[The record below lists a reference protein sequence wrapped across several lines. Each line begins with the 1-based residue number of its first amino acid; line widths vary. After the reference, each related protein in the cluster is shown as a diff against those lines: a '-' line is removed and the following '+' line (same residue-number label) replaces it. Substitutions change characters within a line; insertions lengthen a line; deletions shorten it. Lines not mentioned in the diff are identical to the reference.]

1 MKQMIKTG
9 LLFCVMLLCMEQ
21 GRAQAAHKESTAS
34 AQVRV
39 LDTAFY
45 MPQLQRHRRVW
56 IYLPKNYY
64 QSKERFPVMYLHDGQ
79 NIFDAATSFAGE
91 WGVDE
96 AMDSMG
102 NNLPQCVIVAIDN
115 GGDKRLS
122 EYSPYDFTLGEGD
135 KKMSVKA
142 EGDAYAA
149 FLLKTLRP
157 YVRKHF
163 RVSRRDKHQFIAG
176 SSMGGLIS
184 LYAVMRNPGKWG
196 GAGVFSPA
204 FWVVKQPLVAAL
216 EKKGKS
222 IRCPIYLH
230 AGQQEG
236 TEMVPDM
243 LQVSQLLD
251 RVSKAK
257 ITTVIRANEGHN
269 EAAWRR
275 EFPLFYQW
283 LTHHF

>member
-1 MKQMIKTG
+1 MGKPVAG
-9 LLFCVMLLCMEQ
+9 LLFLILVLFMEK
-21 GRAQAAHKESTAS
+21 GWSQASPKKSTAS

-56 IYLPKNYY
+56 VYLPKNYY
-64 QSKERFPVMYLHDGQ
+64 HTRERFPVLYLQDGQ
-79 NIFDAATSFAGE
+79 NVFDAATSFSGE

-96 AMDSMG
+96 ALDSMG
-102 NNLPQCVIVAIDN
+102 INHKSCVIVAIDN
-115 GGDKRLS
+115 GGEKRLS

-142 EGDAYAA
+142 EGDAYAQ

-157 YVRKHF
+157 YIRKHF

-204 FWVVKQPLVAAL
+204 FWVVKQPLLDAL
-216 EKKGKS
+216 EKGGRS
-222 IRCPIYLH
+222 IRCPIYLY
-230 AGQQEG
+230 AGQDEG
-236 TEMVPDM
+236 ADMVPDM

-257 ITTVIRANEGHN
+257 ITTVIRAHEKHN
-269 EAAWRR
+269 EAAWQR
-275 EFPLFYQW
+275 EFPHFYKW
-283 LTHHF
+283 LMHQ